1 MKKQK
6 QKRKQE
12 QNRKKDI
19 FDLVVE
25 PIVESIENIK
35 ISKRKKRKKDIF
47 DLIITPIAVSIE
59 KNKLKTFLGLYAIWL
74 VDLASTAIALGLY
87 SDTLGESNPM
97 AALFFSFGI
106 KGWITW
112 MIICAILIYIL
123 LSMPAILFKIS
134 TFIFR
139 CKRGSARQKEIKKY
153 YRFILL
159 LLTGLYYIIELMVII
174 GNIRLI
180 IWSFA
185 NG

>member
-1 MKKQK
+1 MKKQEQMKKQMKMKKQK
-6 QKRKQE
+6 QKRK
-12 QNRKKDI
+12 K
-19 FDLVVE
+19 
-25 PIVESIENIK
+25 S
-35 ISKRKKRKKDIF
+35 IF

-74 VDLASTAIALGLY
+74 VDLVFTAIALGLY
-87 SDTLGESNPM
+87 SDTLGESNPI
-97 AALFFSFGI
+97 AVLFFSFGI

-123 LSMPAILFKIS
+123 LSTPAILFKIS

-139 CKRGSARQKEIKKY
+139 CKKGSARQKEIKQY
-153 YRFILL
+153 YRVILL
-159 LLTGLYYIIELMVII
+159 LLVGLYYIIEIMVIV

-180 IWSFA
+180 IWSFI